1 MKICNHIEII
11 NMSSNRKC
19 YEKHGLNINVMGE
32 KWITHTKA
40 NVIKKSFT
48 SQKVGPVILE

>member
-1 MKICNHIEII
+1 
-11 NMSSNRKC
+11 
-19 YEKHGLNINVMGE
+19 MGE

-48 SQKVGPVILE
+48 SQKVGPVILEWKAKLAKRSRLENEEYKIKKH